1 MILTSET
8 KAALYASECSRVF
21 CNVLTIG
28 HPDMETPLK
37 FIDNDQDVS
46 DYNARGFDFT
56 PPAPGAQDEGATVVI
71 DDVDRLLAERFQTIG
86 DEAATA
92 SIGLV
97 DVDDPDSMV
106 DGPYRYK
113 VVSFSKSSADGRA
126 TLSLQRLASLDCNA
140 SRLVYDATAFPGLF
154 G

>member
-8 KAALYASECSRVF
+8 KAALYASECTRVF
-21 CNVLTIG
+21 CNVLTIE
-28 HPDMETPLK
+28 HPDLGSPLK

-46 DYNARGFDFT
+46 QWHARGFDFT
-56 PPAPGAQDEGATVVI
+56 PPAPGAQDEGATVAI
-71 DDVDRLLAERFQTIG
+71 DDVDRLLAERFQTMG

-97 DVDDPDSMV
+97 DVQDPDSMV

-140 SRLVYDATAFPGLF
+140 SRLVYDATSFPGLF

>member
-1 MILTSET
+1 MMIANET

-21 CNVLTIG
+21 CNVLTIE
-28 HPDMETPLK
+28 HPDFGSALK
-37 FIDNDQDVS
+37 FIDNDQDVA
-46 DYNARGFDFT
+46 DYHARGFDFT
-56 PPAPGAQDEGATVVI
+56 PPAPGAQDEGSTVVI
-71 DDVDRLLAERFQTIG
+71 DDVDRFLAERFQTIG

-97 DVDDPDSMV
+97 DVQAPDSMV

-140 SRLVYDATAFPGLF
+140 SRLVYDATSFPGLF